1 MKRIFLAGTGFLL
14 VSAASPALAQSCTT
28 VGAQTFCDPASFHVT
43 DSKATGSDPV
53 LLNENTTFN
62 IDDVD
67 NGATINKPLTIFF
80 AVPVGAGTPVVT
92 SDSFDGA
99 TQQAFTGTLS
109 NEGVWNPATNDL
121 YSFLGCAACDNSI
134 NMTNVDAVDGA
145 GATFNVFNLVV
156 NETFAGNTDFETVD
170 GLFPKGTIIAPL
182 ASDVGDNKTTFY
194 DTAWTNA
201 GFVNAAAVGG
211 VPEPKTWA
219 MMALGF
225 GLMGLLGYK
234 RRHNRLAFMG

>member
-1 MKRIFLAGTGFLL
+1 
-14 VSAASPALAQSCTT
+14 
-28 VGAQTFCDPASFHVT
+28 
-43 DSKATGSDPV
+43 V

-62 IDDVD
+62 IVDVD
-67 NGATINKPLTIFF
+67 NGATIDKPLTIFF
-80 AVPVGAGTPVVT
+80 AVPVGAGTPTVT

-109 NEGVWNPATNDL
+109 DEGIWNPATNDL
-121 YSFLGCAACDNSI
+121 YSFLGCAKCDASI

-145 GATFNVFNLVV
+145 GTQFHVFNLVV
-156 NETFAGNTDFETVD
+156 NETFTGDTDFETVD

-182 ASDVGDNKTTFY
+182 ASDVSGDKTTFY

-211 VPEPKTWA
+211 VPESSTWV
-219 MMALGF
+219 MMLMGF
-225 GLMGLLGYK
+225 GMAGIGYGA
-234 RRHNRLAFMG
+234 RRRLHHQRTDSAHA